1 MNANN
6 SGKSNADKKLV
17 IKSEKDEFKVMLN
30 PVEYSETNSIRYT
43 GIANSKSKKFV
54 RQEGSIFSIPKI
66 LLDTTGVVPEN
77 DWPVKGSIKAMIEK
91 LNNIV
96 YKLNGK
102 AHQPS
107 VVEVQWGTTHFKGRL
122 KKMDIKYVL
131 FDLNGEPLR
140 AELNL
145 NFVIYETIKELEAEY
160 KKSSPDLTHIIEVKA
175 GDTLPNLCN
184 KIYKDPSFYM
194 QVARV
199 NQFSTF
205 CRLKP
210 GMRLVFPPLVD

>member
-66 LLDTTGVVPEN
+66 LLDTTGVVPEK

-184 KIYKDPSFYM
+184 KVYKDSSFYM

-199 NQFSTF
+199 NQLSTF